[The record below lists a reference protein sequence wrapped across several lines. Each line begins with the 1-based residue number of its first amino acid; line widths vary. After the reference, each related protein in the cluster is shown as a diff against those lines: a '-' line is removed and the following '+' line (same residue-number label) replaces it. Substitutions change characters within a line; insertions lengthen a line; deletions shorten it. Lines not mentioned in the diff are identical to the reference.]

1 MTTTDHSLFE
11 VSIFDDVPS
20 SMLALTIPLHAEAK
34 APACQT
40 YSKAGT
46 RPAVALDAL
55 LDEQDRVTATRALA
69 RAAVRLL
76 AELDPEDARTLFQEF
91 EGIVRDAKYPKL
103 IVETR
108 IDPDECEGHESL
120 DGAHMGESVT
130 CDGACN
136 PIKVLL
142 DPYTRE
148 ETGVIVEDISTRW
161 TYDND
166 PDVEAG
172 TVSFCPDSADYDD
185 LVHLSTATERP
196 VRLPDGWDAEWL

>member
-91 EGIVRDAKYPKL
+91 EGIVRDAKYPQL

-108 IDPDECEGHESL
+108 NDPDECEGHESL
-120 DGAHMGESVT
+120 AGEHMGESVT

-136 PIKVLL
+136 PTKVLL

-148 ETGVIVEDISTRW
+148 ETSVIVEDISTRH
-161 TYDND
+161 TTDED
-166 PDVEAG
+166 PDLENGVVEFWYEG
-172 TVSFCPDSADYDD
+172 GHFDG
-185 LVHLSTATERP
+185 LVYLSTATERP
-196 VRLPDGWDAEWL
+196 VRLPDGWEEV